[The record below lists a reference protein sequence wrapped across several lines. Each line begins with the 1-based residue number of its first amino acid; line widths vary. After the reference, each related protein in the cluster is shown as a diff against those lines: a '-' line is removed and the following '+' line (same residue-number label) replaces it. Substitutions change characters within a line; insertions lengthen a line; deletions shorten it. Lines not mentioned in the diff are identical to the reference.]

1 MQKDSA
7 NIKSLDTAIDIIE
20 FLYKNGRS
28 MSINEISKGLGLYK
42 STVHR
47 MLNTMKRRGFIHQN
61 EDDLKYSIGSRFYS
75 IGLLLTDKLAIF
87 DMLQPHAWK
96 LSEKYHECIHIS
108 VPDFMSED
116 SPKQISVLKANAGG
130 NVLSATPPL
139 GIPSYAHCSASGKC
153 LMAYSGEDY
162 LSRYRNCALKR
173 FTDSTI
179 TDWGI
184 MDTELDM
191 IRRNGY
197 AVDMGELEDGLMCI
211 AVPILNMKGEIIAA
225 VSMIGSRYR
234 LEKHLIK
241 DVVKD
246 LYDLIGKVETY
257 AKPTVC
263 YRDI

>member
-1 MQKDSA
+1 MQKNSA
-7 NIKSLDTAIDIIE
+7 NIRSLDTAIDIIE
-20 FLYKNGRS
+20 FLYKNGKS

-108 VPDFMSED
+108 VPDFLSED
-116 SPKQISVLKANAGG
+116 CPKQISVLKANAAS
-130 NVLSATPPL
+130 NVLNATPSL

-153 LMAYSGEDY
+153 LIAYAGDDY
-162 LSRYRNCALKR
+162 LNRYRNCELKK

-179 TDWGI
+179 TDW
-184 MDTELDM
+184 DKLDKELST
-191 IRRNGY
+191 IRQKGY
-197 AVDMGELEDGLMCI
+197 ALDLGELEEGLMCI
-211 AVPILNMKGEIIAA
+211 AVPILNRKCEVIAA
-225 VSMIGSRYR
+225 VSLIGSRFR
-234 LEKHLIK
+234 LEKYKIE
-241 DVVKD
+241 DIVKD
-246 LYDLIGKVETY
+246 LYDMIGQVEAY
-257 AKPTVC
+257 AKPTVS

>member
-20 FLYKNGRS
+20 FLYKNGKS

-47 MLNTMKRRGFIHQN
+47 MLNTMKRRGYIHQN

-87 DMLQPHAWK
+87 DMLQPYAWK
-96 LSEKYHECIHIS
+96 LSEKYKECIHIS
-108 VPDFMSED
+108 VPDFLAED
-116 SPKQISVLKANAGG
+116 SPKQISVLKANAGS
-130 NVLSATPPL
+130 NVLSATPLL

-153 LMAYSGEDY
+153 LMAYAGDDY
-162 LSRYRNCALKR
+162 LNRYKDCELKR
-173 FTDSTI
+173 FTEATI
-179 TDWGI
+179 TDWKKMGQ
-184 MDTELDM
+184 ELSL

-197 AVDMGELEDGLMCI
+197 AVDLGELEEGLMCI
-211 AVPILNMKGEIIAA
+211 AVPMLNFKGEIIAA
-225 VSMIGSRYR
+225 VSMIGSCPR
-234 LEKHLIK
+234 LEKFRIE
-241 DVVKD
+241 DIVKD
-246 LYDLIGKVETY
+246 LYDMIGQVEAY
-257 AKPTVC
+257 AKPTVS

>member
-20 FLYKNGRS
+20 FLYKNGKS

-47 MLNTMKRRGFIHQN
+47 MLNTMKRRGYIHQN

-87 DMLQPHAWK
+87 DMLQPHAWR
-96 LSEKYHECIHIS
+96 LSDKYNECVHIS
-108 VPDFMSED
+108 VPDFMAED
-116 SPKQISVLKANAGG
+116 CPKQISVLKANAGS

-153 LMAYSGEDY
+153 LMAYAGDDY
-162 LSRYRNCALKR
+162 LNRYYGCELKK
-173 FTDSTI
+173 FTNATI
-179 TDWGI
+179 TDWTL
-184 MDTELDM
+184 MDQELSE

-197 AVDMGELEDGLMCI
+197 AVDLGELEEGLMCI
-211 AVPILNMKGEIIAA
+211 AVPMINFKGEIIAA
-225 VSMIGSRYR
+225 VSMIGSGLR
-234 LEKHLIK
+234 LEKYNTEDI
-241 DVVKD
+241 VKD
-246 LYDLIGKVETY
+246 LYDMIGQVEAY
-257 AKPTVC
+257 AKPTVS
-263 YRDI
+263 YRDL

>member
-20 FLYKNGRS
+20 FLYKNGKS
-28 MSINEISKGLGLYK
+28 MSINDISKGLGLYK

-108 VPDFMSED
+108 VTDFMAED

-130 NVLSATPPL
+130 NVLNATPPL

-153 LMAYSGEDY
+153 LMAYTGEDY
-162 LSRYRNCALKR
+162 LKRYRNCELKR
-173 FTDSTI
+173 FTDTTI
-179 TDWGI
+179 TDWEI
-184 MDTELDM
+184 MNHELAR
-191 IRRNGY
+191 IRQNGY
-197 AVDMGELEDGLMCI
+197 AVDSGELEEGLMCI
-211 AVPILNMKGEIIAA
+211 AVPMLNLKGEIIAA
-225 VSMIGSRYR
+225 VSMIGLCFR
-234 LEKHLIK
+234 LEKYKIE

-246 LYDLIGKVETY
+246 LYDMIGQVEAY
-257 AKPTVC
+257 AKPAVS